1 MKRFFS
7 IVWILL
13 SAICGFA
20 QNLADKCGE
29 NGDEANPLVVAVYNF
44 IPDAAAKAAN
54 LRELLKAPAGF
65 VETLEA
71 DRTLR
76 VLDSRTPVLLFD
88 TTLELPEIGEQFD
101 PVPAESGARVY
112 FAGKISKSSDGFLL
126 TVDLKNAKTGALVSE
141 QKFPF
146 ADAAQAEQTGRAAA
160 NAFRPALAAQKFAAR
175 SQRDTDANTAI
186 RPIISLYLDKQR
198 VKPNETAKVKVTL
211 TDCDGKP
218 LGNRKIETTVSTD
231 FSPPISKTTTPATDI
246 LGSISDTA
254 GASRPTVLR
263 YTVVYRYKDLNGDE
277 QAVSDSQPLIVG
289 SVKGYWLLYVKFE
302 YNLNSYRK
310 ILDEPTPWNLY
321 GRERNTAAG
330 ALNIILK
337 AETNEYGTTAGEGD
351 VISYDG
357 FVFRSIAGDT
367 TIGASGIVQ
376 RSSKQS
382 LQIDREGIEAF
393 LAGFNIDTENKKFS
407 GNIASLPLKGFWRQQ
422 QINCFS
428 HVAPCR
434 LDSFDGAEESNIA
447 YELGGIGC
455 EAELTPAMMSSGV
468 FECKSREFK
477 DLTDKT
483 RTTSSLG
490 TKSLK
495 IEAAL
500 RSLED
505 TYLEIKK
512 KK

>member
-1 MKRFFS
+1 MKRLFS

-13 SAICGFA
+13 SAIAVFA
-20 QNLADKCGE
+20 QNSADKCIE

-44 IPDAAAKAAN
+44 IPDAAAKGAN
-54 LRELLKAPAGF
+54 LRELLKAPASF

-76 VLDSRTPVLLFD
+76 VLDSRTPVLLWD
-88 TTLELPEIGEQFD
+88 TTLELPEIGERFA

-112 FAGKISKSSDGFLL
+112 FAGKISKTGDGFLL
-126 TVDLKNAKTGALVSE
+126 TIDLKNAKTGALVSE

-146 ADAAQAEQTGRAAA
+146 NDDAQAEQTGRAAA
-160 NAFRPALAAQKFAAR
+160 NAFRPALAAQKLVAR
-175 SQRDTDANTAI
+175 SQRDANANTAI

-198 VKPNETAKVKVTL
+198 VKPNETAKVKITL

-231 FSPPISKTTTPATDI
+231 FNPPISKTTAPTTDA
-246 LGSISDTA
+246 LGSLSDTA
-254 GASRPTVLR
+254 SASRPTVLR
-263 YTVVYRYKDLNGDE
+263 YTVVYRYKDLNGNE

-302 YNLNSYRK
+302 YNLNVYNK

-321 GRERNTAAG
+321 GRSRDITSG
-330 ALNIILK
+330 SLNIILK
-337 AETNEYGTTAGEGD
+337 AETDEYGTTGRADG

-357 FVFRSIAGDT
+357 FIFRSIKGDT
-367 TIGASGIVQ
+367 TIAESGIVE
-376 RSSKQS
+376 RNSTQS
-382 LQIDREGIEAF
+382 LNTEAEGIEMF
-393 LAGFNIDTENKKFS
+393 EAGFQIDTENKTFS
-407 GNIASLPLKGFWRQQ
+407 GGIASLPLKGFRHQQ
-422 QINCFS
+422 QITCFGPG
-428 HVAPCR
+428 ACGNKT
-434 LDSFDGAEESNIA
+434 FDGVQESDIA
-447 YELGGIGC
+447 HELGGIAC
-455 EAELTPAMMSSGV
+455 EAALTPAMMSSGV
-468 FECKSREFK
+468 FECALRESE
-477 DLTDKT
+477 DLTNKT
-483 RTTSSLG
+483 KSQSTLG
-490 TKSLK
+490 NKSLK
-495 IEAAL
+495 IQVAL